1 LIRTVSDS
9 LPTDDEQPDQV
20 RLVGVGVLIG
30 AVDGEGAPVGR
41 RVILGMIVAG
51 AAGVVFGGR
60 IQSAINSALAPL
72 TENDP
77 TGLTGLLPTG
87 GQFRYYS
94 ITGDQP
100 HRSEDAYRLAVRGL
114 VERPATYTLTALRG
128 LPQTQL
134 TKDFQCVTGWR
145 VEDVPWSGVQLSVLL
160 DEAKVRPTAHA
171 LVLRSFDGT
180 YTESLTLDQAR
191 RSDVLVALQMYGK
204 PVTRAHGG
212 PVRLY
217 VAPMYGYKSLKW
229 LDSIEVVPAVVPGYW
244 EHLGYD
250 IDAWIGHSNGRDDE
264 PA

>member
-1 LIRTVSDS
+1 ML
-9 LPTDDEQPDQV
+9 
-20 RLVGVGVLIG
+20 LVAVGVLIG

-41 RVILGMIVAG
+41 RVILGMIAAG
-51 AAGVVFGGR
+51 ALGVVFGGR
-60 IQSAINSALAPL
+60 IQSAVNSGLAPI
-72 TENDP
+72 TQRDP

-94 ITGDQP
+94 VTGDQP
-100 HRSEDAYRLAVRGL
+100 HRSEATYSLTVGGL
-114 VERPATYTLTALRG
+114 VERPVTYTLAALRA

-145 VEDVPWSGVQLSVLL
+145 VEDVPWSGVRLSTLL
-160 DEAKVRPTAHA
+160 DAAQVRPGAGA
-171 LVLRSFDGT
+171 LLLRSFDGT
-180 YTESLTLDQAR
+180 YTESLTLDQAGR
-191 RSDVLVALQMYGK
+191 PDVLVALHMYGK

-229 LDSIEVVPAVVPGYW
+229 LDRIDLVPDVVAGYW
-244 EHLGYD
+244 ERRGYD
-250 IDAWIGHSNGRDDE
+250 IDAWIGHSNERDDE